1 MSETTRSHSF
11 LRLNT
16 ISLHIYATI
25 SLSIHQLIV
34 CFHALAI
41 VKSAAVNIVVILLLC
56 IYLSII
62 MLHMLDIHTFHL
74 KITEKKILKK
84 LKKRKTWDT
93 LPPVWTSYWLLG
105 YTKGL
110 GQELSSS
117 KNLIQSLLSLYKLA
131 CSRVQRMKIR

>member
-11 LRLNT
+11 LRLNN

-41 VKSAAVNIVVILLLC
+41 VNNAAVNIVVILLLC

-62 MLHMLDIHTFHL
+62 MLHMLNIYTFHL

-84 LKKRKTWDT
+84 LKKKEKPGT
-93 LPPVWTSYWLLG
+93 PCLLF
-105 YTKGL
+105 GL
-110 GQELSSS
+110 AIESWVTQRDLHKNFQVLKIWFSLFYLCTNWHVQE
-117 KNLIQSLLSLYKLA
+117 YKEW
-131 CSRVQRMKIR
+131 K